1 VNGAGLLAGVRG
13 FWERHWIEIVWAL
26 VFAVVFAVG
35 ADLLQVGSRLR
46 AGIRHIKNRAAEQS
60 IKQLKQR
67 IKELGN
73 YRDGLAKYLS
83 SDKALYLATLRIVMG
98 VLLCVC
104 MGEIL
109 VVFGNVKTLAR
120 VVQFKDVDMGMF
132 QLFAICFFAMGVF
145 FVIQGGKL
153 ASLDSQ
159 TKISEQIAKI
169 EGEIANLQTVLD
181 RQTQARDS
189 MTSSSE

>member
-1 VNGAGLLAGVRG
+1 MDS
-13 FWERHWIEIVWAL
+13 FWYRHWLDFVLALVLAL
-26 VFAVVFAVG
+26 VFAVV

-60 IKQLKQR
+60 IMQLKQR
-67 IKELGN
+67 IKELED
-73 YRDGLAKYLS
+73 YRDVLTKYLS
-83 SDKALYLATLRIVMG
+83 SDKALYLATLRVVMG

-109 VVFGNVKTLAR
+109 LVFNSVKAISR
-120 VVQFKDVDMGMF
+120 IVQFRDADMGIF
-132 QLFAICFFAMGVF
+132 QLFAILFFAMGVV
-145 FVIQGGKL
+145 FVLWGGKL

-159 TKISEQIAKI
+159 TKVSEQIAKV

-181 RQTQARDS
+181 QQTQARDS
-189 MTSSSE
+189 MTSSRK